1 VDRTTR
7 QVVLGKK
14 CGYRK
19 LLQIS
24 VDSRV
29 IDSATV
35 EVVIVAGIQYI
46 NHQVTNPTSGDMRQ
60 NTTTNTMEIYNGSS
74 WTPIAPGWEKKDF
87 LFPWEKKES
96 LADSV
101 AHAADTVA
109 MYIEEDHADN
119 ITIQDAYAAWCEAT
133 ERFRVVLTMA
143 EK

>member
-1 VDRTTR
+1 MTTAIR
-7 QVVLGKK
+7 F
-14 CGYRK
+14 RD
-19 LLQIS
+19 LQ
-24 VDSRV
+24 
-29 IDSATV
+29 A
-35 EVVIVAGIQYI
+35 I
-46 NHQVTNPTSGDMRQ
+46 NPMSGDMRQ

-74 WTPIAPGWEKKDF
+74 WTPIALG
-87 LFPWEKKES
+87 WEKKES

-119 ITIQDAYAAWCEAT
+119 ITIQDAYSEWLAAT